1 MIILVGKAVK
11 LSIDFLNADKEYVF
25 EILLGVS
32 SSTQDL
38 EGKIKKINNA
48 NNISD
53 KKITKVIDTFPK
65 QYKQDVPIYSSA
77 KINGI
82 RLRELCYASDNM
94 LKYTK
99 DKISFVKFKI
109 NKKNK
114 IYKKLTEKRLL
125 NNIDE
130 IIIKIP
136 TRKVFIKELNLLDIN
151 IIKEKLYQKKN
162 ILNNLTGEYKLI
174 KLKAVVSK
182 GTYIRQM
189 AEDIGQK
196 AGNTPALLYSLKRTK
211 IGNISSKDCITLK
224 SLNC

>member
-82 RLRELCYASDNM
+82 RLREFCYASDNM

-136 TRKVFIKELNLLDIN
+136 IRKVLIKELSLIDIKS
-151 IIKEKLYQKKN
+151 IKVKHLKKQK
-162 ILNNLTGEYKLI
+162 ILSELQGGYKLV
-174 KLKAVVSK
+174 KLKSIVSK
-182 GTYIRQM
+182 GTYIRQL

-196 AGNTPALLYSLKRTK
+196 IGNIPALLYSLKRTK
-211 IGNISSKDCITLK
+211 IGSISLKDYTTLK
-224 SLNC
+224 SLNH